1 MLCDKHLLKCY
12 SDINLIINSYERDKK
27 YHHCYTK
34 IIWFS
39 MQVVL
44 FNCEECYVVE
54 LLKSFSDL
62 IKSYA
67 QDKKYIAVI
76 QRLLDFEMQ
85 AVFF

>member
-1 MLCDKHLLKCY
+1 
-12 SDINLIINSYERDKK
+12 
-27 YHHCYTK
+27 
-34 IIWFS
+34 